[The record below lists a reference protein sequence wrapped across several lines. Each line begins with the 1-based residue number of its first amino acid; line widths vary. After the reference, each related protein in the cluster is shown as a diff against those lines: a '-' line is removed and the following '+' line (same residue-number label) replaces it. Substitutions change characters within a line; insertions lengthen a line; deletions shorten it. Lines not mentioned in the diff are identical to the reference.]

1 MQKET
6 FVYGRQNRRGLSA
19 GKRAVLDRIMSNFSI
34 DDSII
39 QDEVLEPSGLFKNNI
54 RAVWLEIG
62 FGAGEHIVAQA
73 LKNPDIGFIGCDP
86 FMNGVASLCK
96 KLDVEGLNNV
106 KIYTG
111 DAKNIL
117 KVLRPKSI
125 QRLFILFPDPW
136 PKKRHH
142 KRRIINPET
151 ILLMQRIIV
160 PGGELRIASDET
172 SYIHWILRCMAES
185 KVFNWSV
192 SSQRDWQEKGAD
204 WPETRYEIKALSEGR
219 EPVFLTYFATGNKN
233 F

>member
-1 MQKET
+1 
-6 FVYGRQNRRGLSA
+6 
-19 GKRAVLDRIMSNFSI
+19 
-34 DDSII
+34 
-39 QDEVLEPSGLFKNNI
+39 
-54 RAVWLEIG
+54 
-62 FGAGEHIVAQA
+62 
-73 LKNPDIGFIGCDP
+73 
-86 FMNGVASLCK
+86 MNGVASLCK

-219 EPVFLTYFATGNKN
+219 EPVFLTYFATGNKI